1 MSLTHSISS
10 SWLTLLL
17 FSLGPAHICKAAGV
31 RPDSSL
37 TPFFVKTCNTQ
48 RCWKVTLLSAN
59 LGLALT
65 GCNWTRKT
73 GHLRWGDVKRNR
85 LRRSEISPR
94 TSRSELTRRLPV
106 PLRFSSQ
113 PSPPDRDGKNGS
125 SFPLAKQP
133 HLSGL
138 PSRVWDFFW
147 QLAQLAAEHT
157 RPGTGCQT
165 ARARP
170 RQPGSPIACLDLA
183 QQRSSKRP
191 RLTARGPGRRLG
203 PCHAA
208 PRSVQPSGMQRESRN
223 PKWHLPLKLY
233 ILLANGLL
241 IIPQ

>member
-1 MSLTHSISS
+1 MLEHIRTRARLGCCSHTLFSS

-17 FSLGPAHICKAAGV
+17 FSLGPAHICKATGV

-65 GCNWTRKT
+65 GCNWTRKK

-85 LRRSEISPR
+85 LRHSEISPR
-94 TSRSELTRRLPV
+94 TSRSELTRGLPL

-113 PSPPDRDGKNGS
+113 PSPSDRDGKNGS

-157 RPGTGCQT
+157 RPGAGCQT
-165 ARARP
+165 ARSPAAAARQAHRLSRP
-170 RQPGSPIACLDLA
+170 R
-183 QQRSSKRP
+183 
-191 RLTARGPGRRLG
+191 TAK
-203 PCHAA
+203 
-208 PRSVQPSGMQRESRN
+208 VFPSD
-223 PKWHLPLKLY
+223 PD
-233 ILLANGLL
+233 
-241 IIPQ
+241 